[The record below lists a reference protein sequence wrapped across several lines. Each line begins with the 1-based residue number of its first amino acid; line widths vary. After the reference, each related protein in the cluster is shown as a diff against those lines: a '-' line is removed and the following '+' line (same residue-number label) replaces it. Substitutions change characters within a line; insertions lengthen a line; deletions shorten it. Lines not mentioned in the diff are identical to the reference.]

1 MLRGEILRNLRD
13 QNEILEEFRKIT
25 GATFG
30 NEIQEIRLIKDRA
43 NEAIDKNKDFAFIEI
58 NTKKNAEKIMVL
70 L

>member
-30 NEIQEIRLIKDRA
+30 NEI
-43 NEAIDKNKDFAFIEI
+43 
-58 NTKKNAEKIMVL
+58 
-70 L
+70 

>member
-30 NEIQEIRLIKDRA
+30 NEIQEIRLIKDRT

>member
-30 NEIQEIRLIKDRA
+30 NEIQEIRLIKDRS

-58 NTKKNAEKIMVL
+58 STKKNAEKIMVL